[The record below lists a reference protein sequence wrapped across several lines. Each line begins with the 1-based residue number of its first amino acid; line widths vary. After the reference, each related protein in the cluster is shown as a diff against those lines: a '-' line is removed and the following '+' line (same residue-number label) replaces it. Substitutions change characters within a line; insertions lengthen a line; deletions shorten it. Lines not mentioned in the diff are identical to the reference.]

1 MGRSDRWMDC
11 CCHDGAG
18 VAARLEVTELAE
30 HMVDFS
36 AHLGETGQ
44 CRPGF
49 FVGLERDVQLLEFL
63 SIAQPNEFVSHLA
76 EPSSLEPFPCAP
88 CADVPEVDREG
99 DIPRLRQERPHST
112 AHVLRQL
119 RVELLLRGCRRVEI
133 RAAAREPDEELG
145 VFVEHGCGFGVDGA
159 ACAQESDVCILDM
172 DFVVVVYPLPWA
184 RGVNVDLARREDV
197 LVDEEAEFVGQLEE
211 VTAGLCVEIVG
222 HCGFACEVAGWR
234 R

>member
-1 MGRSDRWMDC
+1 MGRSDRWMDRGR
-11 CCHDGAG
+11 HDGPI
-18 VAARLEVTELAE
+18 VEVPELAE

-44 CRPGF
+44 CRPGIL
-49 FVGLERDVQLLEFL
+49 VGLERDVQLLEFG
-63 SIAQPNEFVSHLA
+63 SIAQPNDFVSHLA
-76 EPSSLEPFPCAP
+76 EPSWLGPFPCAP

-159 ACAQESDVCILDM
+159 AGAQESDVCGLVVD
-172 DFVVVVYPLPWA
+172 VVVVYPLPWA
-184 RGVNVDLARREDV
+184 RGVDVDLAGREDV
-197 LVDEEAEFVGQLEE
+197 LVYEEADFVGQLEE
-211 VTAGLCVEIVG
+211 VTARLCVEVVG
-222 HCGFACEVAGWR
+222 HFGFACEVAGWR